1 MLAQYME
8 EGMIKTCKQLKELL
22 QDQERELEKW
32 RQNELQLIEKEVD
45 LSKMAENLVQLS
57 LTLDNEYR
65 RVVSLETQIKC
76 IQEAD
81 VVKVRELDILAEEAQ
96 KVKGDRECALD
107 IMQREAKGREQLTT
121 QLAEQEE
128 FISHQGQATVE
139 LTTSVKQRDQVHD
152 CQGSSL
158 MQIENLVA
166 DNTYLI
172 QEAKSRGLIVPQ
184 MQTYSEGLSNSVGD
198 LSIDRISLI
207 EHLNST
213 GAQRQAKRKGLET
226 VSLEDQA
233 LGALKEEL
241 KPGIGSILS
250 QLRTEEDECEDID
263 TTIVGLRQ
271 IIIPTKGKVNQ
282 LTLSLSV
289 TDSNDKGLWCN
300 IGDPCHSLVDA
311 NDEDR
316 VGLSDFLTP
325 DPVLEQKVKDLE
337 VQPSLSQDYCQDQRE
352 LLEIRYSHKLDMYV
366 GSDILN
372 FLCLDHVDEGSL
384 GPDFMRQFTLY
395 TCAQ

>member
-1 MLAQYME
+1 MLAQYVE
-8 EGMIKTCKQLKELL
+8 QGMIKTCKQLKELL

-81 VVKVRELDILAEEAQ
+81 IVKVRELDTLAEEAQ
-96 KVKGDRECALD
+96 KVKGDRDCALD

-128 FISHQGQATVE
+128 FISHQGQATAE
-139 LTTSVKQRDQVHD
+139 LTTSVKQRDEVHD

-184 MQTYSEGLSNSVGD
+184 MQTYSEGLSNNSVGD
-198 LSIDRISLI
+198 WSIDRISLI

-226 VSLEDQA
+226 VPLKDQA
-233 LGALKEEL
+233 LGALKEDL

-250 QLRTEEDECEDID
+250 QLRTEEDECEDIA

-282 LTLSLSV
+282 LTSSLSV
-289 TDSNDKGLWCN
+289 TDSNDKGCN
-300 IGDPCHSLVDA
+300 IGDPCHSLVDV

-316 VGLSDFLTP
+316 VGLSDFPTP

-337 VQPSLSQDYCQDQRE
+337 VWPSLSQDYCQDQRE
-352 LLEIRYSHKLDMYV
+352 LLESRYSHKL
-366 GSDILN
+366 N
-372 FLCLDHVDEGSL
+372 
-384 GPDFMRQFTLY
+384 RTLSW
-395 TCAQ
+395 TCMWGVIFPTFSALVMLMKAAWGLTS

>member
-1 MLAQYME
+1 ME

>member
-1 MLAQYME
+1 
-8 EGMIKTCKQLKELL
+8 MIKTCKQLKELL
-22 QDQERELEKW
+22 QDKERELEKW

-76 IQEAD
+76 IQEAHI
-81 VVKVRELDILAEEAQ
+81 VKARELDTLAEEAQ

-128 FISHQGQATVE
+128 FINHQGQATAE
-139 LTTSVKQRDQVHD
+139 LTTSVKQRDEVHD

-172 QEAKSRGLIVPQ
+172 QEAKSRGLTVPQ
-184 MQTYSEGLSNSVGD
+184 MQTYSEGNSVGD

-226 VSLEDQA
+226 EAVELKES
-233 LGALKEEL
+233 ALKAKTTKPDFCENETSTSDLMSKVEVDRTLRNNDLHQNEL
-241 KPGIGSILS
+241 GCDLMQAQIHVDLLG
-250 QLRTEEDECEDID
+250 DEVE
-263 TTIVGLRQ
+263 
-271 IIIPTKGKVNQ
+271 
-282 LTLSLSV
+282 
-289 TDSNDKGLWCN
+289 
-300 IGDPCHSLVDA
+300 SLVTMV
-311 NDEDR
+311 E
-316 VGLSDFLTP
+316 
-325 DPVLEQKVKDLE
+325 KVYK
-337 VQPSLSQDYCQDQRE
+337 V
-352 LLEIRYSHKLDMYV
+352 
-366 GSDILN
+366 
-372 FLCLDHVDEGSL
+372 LDHHGVIPHPGVL
-384 GPDFMRQFTLY
+384 VVKLNPML
-395 TCAQ
+395 

>member
-81 VVKVRELDILAEEAQ
+81 TVKVRELDTLAEEAL

-128 FISHQGQATVE
+128 VISHQGQATVE
-139 LTTSVKQRDQVHD
+139 LTTSVKQRDEVHD

-158 MQIENLVA
+158 MQIENLLA

-172 QEAKSRGLIVPQ
+172 QEAKLRGLIVPQ

-226 VSLEDQA
+226 VPLEDQA
-233 LGALKEEL
+233 LGALKEDL

-250 QLRTEEDECEDID
+250 QLQTEEDECEDID

-282 LTLSLSV
+282 LTSSLSV

-300 IGDPCHSLVDA
+300 IGDPCHSLVDV

-316 VGLSDFLTP
+316 VRLSDFLTT

-337 VQPSLSQDYCQDQRE
+337 VWPSLSQDYGQDQRE
-352 LLEIRYSHKLDMYV
+352 LLESRYSHKL
-366 GSDILN
+366 N
-372 FLCLDHVDEGSL
+372 
-384 GPDFMRQFTLY
+384 RTLSW
-395 TCAQ
+395 TCMWEVIFSTFSALIMLTKAAWGLTS